1 MYSFIPSVIKDVW
14 KKTQNKVKLAGV
26 LTCTSHGRGV
36 FLGPEEARLA
46 AADGGALAVAEA
58 VRRTL
63 GTLDV
68 SRVGFVEA
76 RVARWW
82 VTEEA
87 V

>member
-1 MYSFIPSVIKDVW
+1 MCEKK
-14 KKTQNKVKLAGV
+14 KKTTVKLAGV

-36 FLGPEEARLA
+36 FVGPEEARLT

-76 RVARWW
+76 WVARWW
-82 VTEEA
+82 ATEES

>member
-1 MYSFIPSVIKDVW
+1 M
-14 KKTQNKVKLAGV
+14 KKTQTTVKLAGV

-36 FLGPEEARLA
+36 FLGPEEGRLA

-82 VTEEA
+82 ATEEA